1 MQWVLDPSLP
11 RPTRLALPAGAC
23 LARATVEGARMSA
36 EVAHVNNVEY
46 VQWVDALAA
55 MHAAELGHG
64 RPAMLASGRMWFV
77 ARHELDY
84 RAECFAGDVLHAATW
99 IERIDG
105 ARAWRRTVIWR
116 ESEQPVLT
124 ALTAWALVDLAT
136 RRPVPLRSIPGAAPS
151 A

>member
-1 MQWVLDPSLP
+1 
-11 RPTRLALPAGAC
+11 
-23 LARATVEGARMSA
+23 
-36 EVAHVNNVEY
+36 
-46 VQWVDALAA
+46 
-55 MHAAELGHG
+55 
-64 RPAMLASGRMWFV
+64 MLASGRMWFV

-99 IERIDG
+99 IERVDG
-105 ARAWRRTVIWR
+105 ARAWRRTAIWR
-116 ESEQPVLT
+116 APEQPVLT